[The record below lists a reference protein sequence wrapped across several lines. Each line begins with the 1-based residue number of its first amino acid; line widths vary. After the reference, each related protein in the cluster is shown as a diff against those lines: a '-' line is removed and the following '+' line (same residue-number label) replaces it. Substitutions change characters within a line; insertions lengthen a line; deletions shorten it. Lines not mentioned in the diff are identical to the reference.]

1 MLMFEDTSIN
11 NRMTGSIHP
20 HILGETF
27 PPWQSTFKM
36 KNEKGR
42 PEFVRDYRVVQFSDK
57 RVLTV
62 TYGDTNDLVRSA
74 SFDDPQIVGHTGYGK
89 AIIMSRDGRGNLKEG
104 VLEQNLILIH
114 NCRTEHIEKAR
125 LADRAT

>member
-1 MLMFEDTSIN
+1 MFEDTSIN

-27 PPWQSTFKM
+27 PVLQSTFKM
-36 KNEKGR
+36 KNENGR
-42 PEFVRDYRVVQFSDK
+42 AELVRDYRVVQFSDK

-62 TYGDTNDLVRSA
+62 TYGDSNDLVRAA
-74 SFDDPQIVGHTGYGK
+74 SFDNPQIVGHEGYGK
-89 AIIMSRDGRGNLKEG
+89 AIIMSRDGRGRLKEG
-104 VLEQNLILIH
+104 ILEQNLVLVH

-125 LADRAT
+125 LTDRTR